1 MTGSLD
7 PEECNKWLKAAQ
19 EELQFLIENGTF
31 ELVLLPPGRKAIGSC
46 WVFQVKCNVD
56 GSIKR
61 YKGRLVAKG
70 FSQRPGFE
78 FNETYAPTPKWAS
91 LRAILALA
99 TLEDLELES
108 VNISSAYLNGEL
120 KEEVYM

>member
-1 MTGSLD
+1 M
-7 PEECNKWLKAAQ
+7 
-19 EELQFLIENGTF
+19 
-31 ELVLLPPGRKAIGSC
+31 
-46 WVFQVKCNVD
+46 
-56 GSIKR
+56 
-61 YKGRLVAKG
+61 AKG

-108 VNISSAYLNGEL
+108 VDISSAYLNGEL
-120 KEEVYM
+120 KEVYM